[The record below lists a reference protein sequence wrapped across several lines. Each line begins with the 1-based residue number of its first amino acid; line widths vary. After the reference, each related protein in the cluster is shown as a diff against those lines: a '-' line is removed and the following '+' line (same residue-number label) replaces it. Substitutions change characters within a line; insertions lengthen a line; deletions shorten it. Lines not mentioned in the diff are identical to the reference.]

1 MVPQLFLHRSRFYA
15 VEPPR
20 LSTPLLVFATGLGLT
35 FVFGTLVTAGV
46 TGRWP
51 GWTTG
56 LAALPALD
64 HPWVRGAV
72 LAVGAINGFL
82 SILIASALGLK
93 SWNVLSHRLGWHPV
107 MESEGPCRLV
117 QDAPDLWGL
126 QMELDTGFD
135 PGVPWP
141 LTPDRRAATTTCHIF
156 FRLDEAA
163 AGAVSHLFSPGET
176 LQVRWLDLPLG
187 SGGPTLLE
195 ICAAAREMPVLATP
209 REAERQSAAA

>member
-1 MVPQLFLHRSRFYA
+1 MAPQLYLHRSRFYA

-20 LSTPLLVFATGLGLT
+20 LGAPLFIFASGLGLT
-35 FVFGTLVTAGV
+35 FIFGTLVTAGV

-51 GWTTG
+51 EWSAG
-56 LAALPALD
+56 LTALPALD
-64 HPWVRGAV
+64 HPWVRGV
-72 LAVGAINGFL
+72 LLAVGAINGFL
-82 SILIASALGLK
+82 SILIASAFGLK
-93 SWNVLSHRLGWHPV
+93 SWNILSHRLGWHPI

-126 QMELDTGFD
+126 QMELDSGFD

-141 LTPDRRAATTTCHIF
+141 LTPDRKAATTCHIF

-176 LQVRWLDLPLG
+176 LQVRWLDLPIA

-195 ICAAAREMPVLATP
+195 ICAAAREMPVLAHREP
-209 REAERQSAAA
+209 RRQSAAA